1 MKVNKHINLH
11 ITALFIF
18 SSYYLLSLILF
29 NSVVL
34 FPHDNLE
41 NVTVYNNII
50 SKIYRGDLNSF
61 KLFLSGEFK
70 WFYLDKVFYPINFF
84 QIILSDKHYYF
95 FVEILEKI
103 AAYFSFYLF
112 SKSFSKNKQ
121 YSVWGAIL
129 YVSLVNLITNHENP
143 TIFLSFLPYIIYL
156 IVIKKNIQLKHYV
169 IIFFIGLNS
178 SIIYDL
184 PSLIVALIFC
194 FFYLKNHNKKNFS
207 IISLLV
213 IIGIFISSIP
223 SFLSILS
230 EPTNRLVM
238 TKANLI
244 GTIVNEFSRLA
255 NNFMINDLIKLFFLP
270 INLMKLFVLGSII
283 YFKNKKIRF
292 FLFSLLFIY
301 ITEIILSSSMSQ
313 IIFENFLTFLKGY
326 NFSRISNFTHFIYST
341 LLVLIL
347 SLTSNLKYKRLL
359 IISVI
364 FSSISL
370 QIFFPIIEYSKEF
383 LKQNLKEKSL
393 VEIKKSYKNKDI
405 TNSITIVFEK
415 NNYNFNGFQVKA
427 ANSFDAYY
435 KFDIYKKIKNI
446 TGNSK
451 VASIGVNPMIAVMN
465 NIHVIDGY
473 HVIYPL
479 SYKKKF
485 RKIIEGELNQNQKLK
500 KYYDEWGNRL
510 YLYFSD
516 KNNLLINFKEAKKIG
531 AEFIISSFLINNKNL
546 QLACPDCNYSNELFL
561 YRIL

>member
-1 MKVNKHINLH
+1 MNKNLNLH
-11 ITALFIF
+11 ITALFII

-34 FPHDNLE
+34 YPHDNLE
-41 NVTVYNNII
+41 ITTVYNHII

-84 QIILSDKHYYF
+84 QIILSDKYYYF

-121 YSVWGAIL
+121 YSIWGAIL
-129 YVSLVNLITNHENP
+129 YVSLVNLITNYDNP

-156 IVIKKNIQLKHYV
+156 IVIKKKIQLKHY
-169 IIFFIGLNS
+169 IIVFFIGLNS

-184 PSLIVALIFC
+184 PSLIIGLLFC
-194 FFYLKNHNKKNFS
+194 FFYLKSYNKKNFL

-213 IIGIFISSIP
+213 FFGILISSTP

-238 TKANLI
+238 TKPSLI
-244 GTIVNEFSRLA
+244 SEIFKEFTRLA
-255 NNFMINDLIKLFFLP
+255 DNFIINDLIKLFFLP
-270 INLMKLFVLGSII
+270 INLMKLFILGSII
-283 YFKNKKIRF
+283 YFKNEQIRF
-292 FLFSLLFIY
+292 FLIFLLFIY
-301 ITEIILSSSMSQ
+301 IAKIILSSSVSQ
-313 IIFENFLTFLKGY
+313 IVFENFLIFLKGY
-326 NFSRISNFTHFIYST
+326 NFSRISNFISFIYSI

-347 SLTSNLKYKRLL
+347 NLTCNLKYKKLL
-359 IISVI
+359 IFFAI

-370 QIFFPIIEYSKEF
+370 QIFFPIIEYSKGF
-383 LKQNLKEKSL
+383 FKQNLKEKSL
-393 VEIKKSYKNKDI
+393 VEIKKSYKNNDL
-405 TNSITIVFEK
+405 TNSIKTVFEK
-415 NNYNFNGFQVKA
+415 DNYNFKGLKVKA
-427 ANSFDAYY
+427 TNSFDAYY

-446 TGNSK
+446 TGKSK
-451 VASIGVNPMIAVMN
+451 VASLGVNPMIAVMN
-465 NIHVIDGY
+465 DIYVIDGY
-473 HVIYPL
+473 HQIYPL
-479 SYKKKF
+479 SYKIKF
-485 RKIIEGELNQNQKLK
+485 RKIIEDELNQNQKLE
-500 KYYDEWGNRL
+500 KYYDEWGNRV
-510 YLYFSD
+510 YLFFND

-546 QLACPDCNYSNELFL
+546 KLACPDCNYSDEIFL
-561 YRIL
+561 YKIL

>member
-1 MKVNKHINLH
+1 MKVNKHLNLH

-34 FPHDNLE
+34 YPHDNLE
-41 NVTVYNNII
+41 ITTVYNNII

-121 YSVWGAIL
+121 YSVLGAIL
-129 YVSLVNLITNHENP
+129 YVSLVNLITNNENP

-156 IVIKKNIQLKHYV
+156 IVIKKSIQLKHYV
-169 IIFFIGLNS
+169 TIFFIGLNS

-184 PSLIVALIFC
+184 QSLDTALIFC
-194 FFYLKNHNKKNFS
+194 FFYLKSHNKKNFF
-207 IISLLV
+207 IISLLLF
-213 IIGIFISSIP
+213 IGILISSIP
-223 SFLSILS
+223 SFLSILG

-244 GTIVNEFSRLA
+244 SAIANEFSRLVD
-255 NNFMINDLIKLFFLP
+255 NFMINDLIKLFLLP
-270 INLMKLFVLGSII
+270 INLMKFLILGSII
-283 YFKNKKIRF
+283 YFKNKQIRF
-292 FLFSLLFIY
+292 FLSFLLFIY
-301 ITEIILSSSMSQ
+301 IAKIILSSSVSQ
-313 IIFENFLTFLKGY
+313 IIFENFLIFLKGY

-347 SLTSNLKYKRLL
+347 SLTSNLRYKRLL

-364 FSSISL
+364 FSSITL
-370 QIFFPIIEYSKEF
+370 QIFFPVIEYSKEF
-383 LKQNLKEKSL
+383 FKQNLREKSL

-405 TNSITIVFEK
+405 TNSINIVLKK
-415 NNYNFNGFQVKA
+415 NNYNFKGFKVKP

-435 KFDIYKKIKNI
+435 KFDTYKKIKNI

-451 VASIGVNPMIAVMN
+451 VASLGVNPMIAPMN
-465 NIHVIDGY
+465 DIYVIDGY
-473 HVIYPL
+473 HQIYPL
-479 SYKKKF
+479 SYKIKF
-485 RKIIEGELNQNQKLK
+485 RKIIKDELDQNQKLK
-500 KYYDEWGNRL
+500 KYYDDWGNRV
-510 YLYFSD
+510 YLFFSD
-516 KNNLLINFKEAKKIG
+516 RNNLLINFKEVKKIG
-531 AEFIISSFLINNKNL
+531 AEFIISSFLIDNQNFKL
-546 QLACPDCNYSNELFL
+546 CCPDCNY
-561 YRIL
+561 